1 MNVILSA
8 MTNAKFPNV
17 VEADI
22 FMRMKYETA
31 FGIYNHDAPESKEV
45 PFPLLAL
52 TPRESL
58 TLLDP
63 LDFRLDQYAENMVN
77 EQFGIPF
84 HELIQFPR
92 ADYLKVIGAAKKFA
106 SKKMG
111 LTDAKVKELERL
123 LAQQH
128 QQQTPPKH
136 PKR

>member
-84 HELIQFPR
+84 NELIQFPR
-92 ADYLKVIGAAKKFA
+92 ADYLKVMAAAKKYA
-106 SKKMG
+106 ARKNGM
-111 LTDAKVKELERL
+111 TDAKVKELERL

-128 QQQTPPKH
+128 QQQSPPKP